1 MSPAQLESITQN
13 WKPISKLV
21 CVPRTESDYHRLVSL
36 LDEISDE
43 VGEDEDQALAS
54 FMDVPGT
61 LVSDYEAHFVPEL
74 VCRIHRRD
82 LLITIAD

>member
-21 CVPRTESDYHRLVSL
+21 YVPRTESDYHRLVSL

-43 VGEDEDQALAS
+43 DHALAS
-54 FMDVPGT
+54 FMDVLGT
-61 LVSDYEAHFVPEL
+61 LVSDYEAHCVPEL
-74 VCRIHRRD
+74 V
-82 LLITIAD
+82 